1 MTERHP
7 NPRSWSDA
15 FSALP
20 LEAPPMD
27 AWQRIAPRL
36 APAPR
41 RTHRILPWAIA
52 ACTALLAALPL
63 LLLVR
68 QGTSDG
74 TPAEVAAGNHADP
87 PTLVAPPSSGGND
100 GPVASDAIATNA
112 PATTSAA
119 HPRSSPAARDE
130 PPAVAVHTRAT
141 TPAVDPGLARLQ
153 AESARLEALVAEL
166 ARNEPVDGAQL
177 VLTLSLQAQ
186 VGDID
191 AALAEGT
198 LDPVVRSDLWR
209 QRVAALR
216 DLAGVASD
224 QRWDALFADANPH
237 YALVQVY

>member
-7 NPRSWSDA
+7 DPRSWSDA

-20 LEAPPMD
+20 LEAPPVD

-52 ACTALLAALPL
+52 ACTALLAAIPVLW
-63 LLLVR
+63 LVR
-68 QGTSDG
+68 HG
-74 TPAEVAAGNHADP
+74 TPDGIRAEVGAGNHADP
-87 PTLVAPPSSGGND
+87 LTVPPSSEGRD

>member
-7 NPRSWSDA
+7 DPRSWSDA

-20 LEAPPMD
+20 LEAPPVD

-68 QGTSDG
+68 QGTPDG

-87 PTLVAPPSSGGND
+87 PTVLPSSD
-100 GPVASDAIATNA
+100 GRDAPVATDAIATNA

-119 HPRSSPAARDE
+119 HPRSSPAARNE
-130 PPAVAVHTRAT
+130 PPAVAGTPRAT

-166 ARNEPVDGAQL
+166 TRNEPVDGAQL

-224 QRWDALFADANPH
+224 QRWDALFADANPR